1 MNKLKQ
7 INNREKLKT
16 ILLVFLFF
24 SNLFFLFFNFNLINL
39 DNLYI
44 NKFNDEE
51 LNSLTRIAVKN
62 TIKPSKT
69 FLHFGKYSDIDEG
82 NHTIIFEESYNLY
95 DDLKPVIKKAFSK
108 QLNIE
113 EIDYEDYINKRDK
126 KSIEFQFKNALSY
139 EFFELSLGLDDS
151 NISKLQEIKQ
161 ILIPILDDERVYIM
175 TKDLKTYS
183 IEAISQ
189 REIEIL
195 SSKYYKISE
204 SEYKRYYS
212 IKYLYKINNNLLISI
227 DNPEKLPYL
236 TSKSIKDFDKEE
248 NIMFLAEQFL
258 GSNLDFAKQIKETS
272 GASSFIYGLG
282 EKTLRI
288 SAGGDI
294 EYKNESIQGH
304 NKNLKEAYNSV
315 VNWINKLNIDYS
327 NLYISDYE
335 EIYINNN
342 KLYKFV
348 FDYKLNGYNIKSKES
363 DYALEIAAIKDDV
376 YIFKSNIKTTGRVIY
391 TDNGDNEKEQI
402 LNIDMILG
410 KNLNLI
416 KSIQGYLGFRDQE
429 ASTYMFG
436 SLKDVNIIYFES
448 ASDIY
453 FPSWYIEIDDTYY
466 IFDIYKGEVL
476 KYGKL

>member
-39 DNLYI
+39 DSFYMKKI
-44 NKFNDEE
+44 NDEE

-69 FLHFGKYSDIDEG
+69 FAHFSGGAG
-82 NHTIIFEESYNLY
+82 NHTIIFEESYDLY

-113 EIDYEDYINKRDK
+113 EIDYEDFINKRDK
-126 KSIEFQFKNALSY
+126 RSIEFQFKDGLSY

-151 NISKLQEIKQ
+151 NISEVQDIKH

-183 IEAISQ
+183 IRSISQ
-189 REIEIL
+189 KEKEIL
-195 SSKYYKISE
+195 KSKRVVIENSYYKT
-204 SEYKRYYS
+204 YYS
-212 IKYLYKINNNLLISI
+212 IKSLYNINNDLLISI
-227 DNPEKLPYL
+227 DNPQKLPFL
-236 TSKSIKDFDKEE
+236 TSKPIKDFDKEE

-258 GSNLDFAKQIKETS
+258 GSNLDFAKRIKETS

-288 SAGGDI
+288 SVSGDI

-304 NKNLKEAYNSV
+304 NKNLKEAYNASI
-315 VNWINKLNIDYS
+315 NWINKLNIDYS
-327 NLYISDYE
+327 NIYISNYE
-335 EIYINNN
+335 EINVNNN

-348 FDYKLNGYNIKSKES
+348 FDYKLNGYNVKTKEV
-363 DYALEIAAIKDDV
+363 DYALEIAATKDDV
-376 YIFKSNIKTTGRVIY
+376 YIFKSHIKTPGRVIHAGGDIE
-391 TDNGDNEKEQI
+391 DNSQM
-402 LNIDMILG
+402 LNLDMVLS
-410 KNLNLI
+410 KNLDVI
-416 KSIQGYLGFRDQE
+416 KSVQGYLGFKDEE

-436 SLKDVNIIYFES
+436 SLKEVNMIYLKNEN
-448 ASDIY
+448 DIY
-453 FPSWYIEIDDTYY
+453 FPCWYIEIDDTYY
-466 IFDIYKGEVL
+466 IFNIYTGGDL
-476 KYGKL
+476 KHGKL